1 MDALDAILN
10 RRSVRVFKE
19 DPVDGKDLEKILKS
33 GLAGPSAC
41 NRRPVELIVIEDKAV
56 MASLL
61 PKRLEAKPLSSA
73 PLAVVVTADTSKAIR
88 RAPLYWACDASAS
101 VENMLVAATS
111 LGLGSL
117 WMGVWPQEDKIE
129 SIRKAL
135 SLPSNIVPYAV
146 LALGRPGD
154 QGEPMWKKDEIEE
167 KIHWEK
173 W

>member
-61 PKRLEAKPLSSA
+61 PKRLEYSCCYLH
-73 PLAVVVTADTSKAIR
+73 LHHTD
-88 RAPLYWACDASAS
+88 
-101 VENMLVAATS
+101 
-111 LGLGSL
+111 
-117 WMGVWPQEDKIE
+117 MGI
-129 SIRKAL
+129 
-135 SLPSNIVPYAV
+135 
-146 LALGRPGD
+146 
-154 QGEPMWKKDEIEE
+154 DELTYHNPIQN
-167 KIHWEK
+167 
-173 W
+173 